1 MKKLKSLF
9 KNTSIFIRLALIIIT
24 VMLMILTLFFI
35 TSANYRKEKQAYVY
49 AAVNQTNH
57 QTLNKIDDYIDDIA
71 NITKIPLTFKEA
83 DEVYMTRLA
92 AFNESGDNTYA
103 FQQLNEQIF
112 EEIFTYK
119 KSVNSCFIYN
129 LSGAGDYKVK
139 YAIYQPFDPTGT
151 EWFDNSIDAF
161 GKPVLVDT
169 YELPGIVNDRLRPV
183 YVFGIAR
190 GIVLLKKAS
199 VIGILLVNTEV
210 TYFEELCDDMLLTE
224 NHRVIILHDDYTIYD
239 THKEYIACPAEEAL
253 LGIPSDTGDDMFSL
267 SVDGK
272 QMLASSVSSAKS
284 GWRIISMIPKEEL
297 FSEINQIQHRN
308 IFILLLVMAFSLCL
322 LFFATRR
329 IVNPINR
336 LSKIMKIAESGDFN
350 THIQVEGN
358 DEVGVLSASYN
369 SLLDKINELIQQVYV
384 EKITSSELEL
394 QMLQS
399 QINPHFLYN
408 TLESIS
414 MMATMNDDETT
425 ADMAA
430 LLGSILRYSI
440 SDFNQLVTLKDE
452 LTQVKKYTQLQEIRF
467 HSQYHISL
475 DVDARFYPIQT
486 PKMILQP
493 IVENAIYHG
502 MSSVRSGGI
511 ISVTASQPDRN
522 TLLLIVHDNGAG
534 MDEQQVQNLNGYI
547 QEENN
552 LFKSIGLRNVNR
564 RIKLFCGPEY
574 GLFVESSPEGGT
586 TVTVRIRPDQT

>member
-1 MKKLKSLF
+1 
-9 KNTSIFIRLALIIIT
+9 
-24 VMLMILTLFFI
+24 MILTLALFI
-35 TSANYRKEKQAYVY
+35 VTSASYRKEKQADVY
-49 AAVNQTNH
+49 AAVNQANY
-57 QTLNKIDDYIDDIA
+57 QMLNKIDDYIDDIA
-71 NITKIPLTFKEA
+71 DITKIPLTYKQA
-83 DEVYMTRLA
+83 DDVYMNHLRLFNDTRK
-92 AFNESGDNTYA
+92 STYA

-129 LSGAGDYKVK
+129 LGGDGDYKVK
-139 YAIYQPFDPTGT
+139 YAIYQPFDPSDTP
-151 EWFDNSIDAF
+151 WFQDSINAF

-169 YELPGIVNDRLRPV
+169 YELSGIVNDRLRPV

-190 GIVLLKKAS
+190 GIVHLKSAS
-199 VIGILLVNTEV
+199 VIGVLLVNTEV
-210 TYFEELCDDMLLTE
+210 TYFEEICADMLLTGH
-224 NHRVIILHDDYTIYD
+224 HRVIILHGDQTIYD
-239 THKEYIACPAEEAL
+239 TETSRIGQPAESEL
-253 LGIPSDTGDDMFSL
+253 LTIPDDTRKEMFSL
-267 SVDGK
+267 TMDE
-272 QMLASSVSSAKS
+272 QPMLASSVLSDTSD
-284 GWRIISMIPKEEL
+284 WRVISLIPEEEL
-297 FSEINQIQHRN
+297 YSEINQIQQRN
-308 IFILLLVMAFSLCL
+308 ILIMLLVMAFSLFL
-322 LFFATRR
+322 LFFTTRR

-350 THIQVEGN
+350 THIQVDSH

-369 SLLDKINELIQQVYV
+369 SLLDKINELIQQVYA

-425 ADMAA
+425 AEMAA

-440 SDFNQLVTLKDE
+440 SDFNQPVTLSDE
-452 LTQVKKYTQLQEIRF
+452 LNQVRKYIQLQEIRF

-475 DVDARFYPIQT
+475 DVDVRFYPIQT

-511 ISVTASQPDRN
+511 ITIAASQPDRT
-522 TLLLIVHDNGAG
+522 TLHLLIHDNGTG
-534 MDEQQVQNLNGYI
+534 MEEQQVKNLNGYI

-564 RIKLFCGPEY
+564 RIKLFCGSDY
-574 GLFVESSPEGGT
+574 GVSVESSPMDGT
-586 TVTVRIRPDQT
+586 TVTVCIRIDQTGSS